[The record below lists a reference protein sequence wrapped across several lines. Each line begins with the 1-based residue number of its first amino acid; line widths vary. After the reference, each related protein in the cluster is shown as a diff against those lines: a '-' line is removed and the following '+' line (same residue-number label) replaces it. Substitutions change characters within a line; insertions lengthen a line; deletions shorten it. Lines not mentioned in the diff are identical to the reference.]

1 MGDFQPEAHVN
12 GFFGFNLIA
21 LICKRSLE
29 VSLAIKSSL
38 TITQM
43 YKVFV
48 NRLSIVLTSDKN
60 YLDNSNTFLLS
71 SITIKEIVK
80 KLKLNDEIFL
90 FYPIQKKLLKEFK
103 KKLSTIVAAGGIVKN
118 KENEILFIFRKGKWD
133 LPKGKIEKNEKIDE
147 GALREVI
154 EETGIKKVKIDGFFD
169 TTYHIIKTQKQ
180 YFLKETHWYKM
191 KSNYTGKLKPQKSE
205 GIRSVRWLSLIHI

>member
-1 MGDFQPEAHVN
+1 
-12 GFFGFNLIA
+12 
-21 LICKRSLE
+21 
-29 VSLAIKSSL
+29 
-38 TITQM
+38 M

-60 YLDNSNTFLLS
+60 YLEDSRTFLLK

-90 FYPIQKKLLKEFK
+90 YHPNKKKLLKEFK
-103 KKLSTIVAAGGIVKN
+103 KKLKTIVAAGGIVKN
-118 KENEILFIFRKGKWD
+118 NENQILFIFRKGKWD
-133 LPKGKIEKNEKIDE
+133 LPKGKIEKNEKVDE
-147 GALREVI
+147 GALREVV
-154 EETGIKKVKIDGFFD
+154 EETGIKKIKIDRFFD

-191 KSNYTGKLKPQKSE
+191 KSNYKGKLRPQKSE
-205 GIRSVRWLSLIHI
+205 GIRSVRWKKIKEAKEIKKKTFINISIILTNYLKEF

>member
-1 MGDFQPEAHVN
+1 
-12 GFFGFNLIA
+12 
-21 LICKRSLE
+21 
-29 VSLAIKSSL
+29 
-38 TITQM
+38 M

-80 KLKLNDEIFL
+80 KLKHNDEIFL
-90 FYPIQKKLLKEFK
+90 YYPIQKKLLKEFK

-118 KENEILFIFRKGKWD
+118 KENQILFIFRKGKWD

-205 GIRSVRWLSLIHI
+205 GIRSVRWKKIKEAKEIKKKTFRNIAIILTSYLK